1 MREETRQRRE
11 DELYAQLHDE
21 EAAMA
26 TRELERSRELME
38 QREKTVALRHEQ
50 VMRAELEAQ
59 NTIATD
65 SNLQL

>member
-1 MREETRQRRE
+1 
-11 DELYAQLHDE
+11 
-21 EAAMA
+21 MA